1 MAVAVLKVVAA
12 GPLITVQDAGR
23 FGHMRYGVPASGP
36 MDRLAFA
43 AAQVMIANRANA
55 AAIEVSLGGLVL
67 ECVEGEVSYAQAG
80 GGFAGGWHV
89 ATLRAGDRLRVQAG
103 TWGSWC
109 YLAFAGDLARSKWL
123 DSFATHAISG
133 LGGGAVRTGD
143 VLRIENAEVRSAREG
158 SYDAPPQPDQ
168 AAPVLVT
175 PSPQGRHFADDAAD
189 VFLGSTYKLTDA
201 FDRMGVRLDGPSVV
215 LNEAL
220 GIPSEPIVRG
230 SVQVAGDGVPTVL
243 LADHQTTGGYPKIAT
258 VLSCETDRVA
268 QMRSVAQV
276 SFQTVTPEEAAIH
289 ARTVAEERVSFLD
302 ACAAPR
308 ASLDEKLMQMN
319 LISGAVA
326 GSEN

>member
-258 VLSCETDRVA
+258 VLLCETDRVA
-268 QMRSVAQV
+268 QMRSGAQV

>member
-1 MAVAVLKVVAA
+1 MGAAVLKVVAA
-12 GPLITVQDAGR
+12 GPLITVQEAGR

-36 MDRLAFA
+36 MDRLAFS
-43 AAQVMIANRANA
+43 AAQVMIANRSDA
-55 AAIEVSLGGLVL
+55 AAIEVSPGGLLL

-80 GGFAGGWHV
+80 GGFVGGWHV

-103 TWGSWC
+103 EWGSWC
-109 YLAFAGDLARSKWL
+109 YLAFAGDLVRPKWL
-123 DSFATHAISG
+123 GSFATHAISG

-143 VLRIENAEVRSAREG
+143 VLRIENAEVRGAREG
-158 SYDAPPQPDQ
+158 SYDAPQQPEQ
-168 AAPVLVT
+168 ASPVLVT
-175 PSPQGRHFADDAAD
+175 PSPQDRHFADDASEI
-189 VFLGSTYKLTDA
+189 FFSNTYILTDA
-201 FDRMGVRLDGPSVV
+201 FDRMGVRLDGPAVV

-258 VLSCETDRVA
+258 VLSCETDRVV
-268 QMRSVAQV
+268 QMRSGTKV
-276 SFQTVTPEEAAIH
+276 SFQAVTPEEAVDH
-289 ARTVAEERVSFLD
+289 ARKVAEARMAFLD
-302 ACAAPR
+302 ICAAPR

-319 LISGAVA
+319 LISGAIA